1 MLYLSFPFRLVG
13 LQLSSISG
21 EPPLAM
27 KYHLHPLTATPVS
40 STKEEAWSELVE
52 DIFVDL
58 HLTNDGW
65 GYLTK
70 GLVNDDGTL
79 HLFNEGLDVSYKYT
93 SCTCMCTYTMY
104 MYVYTYVHYSLA
116 LPNLTSSIIPHLI
129 YHTSLIY

>member
-1 MLYLSFPFRLVG
+1 
-13 LQLSSISG
+13 
-21 EPPLAM
+21 M

-79 HLFNEGLDVSYKYT
+79 HLFNEGLDVSYKMYI
-93 SCTCMCTYTMY
+93 YIMY
-104 MYVYTYVHYSLA
+104 MYVYIYNVHVCLYICTLQ
-116 LPNLTSSIIPHLI
+116 
-129 YHTSLIY
+129 YM